1 MKCSK
6 CHSDNPANSAFC
18 ARCGTKLFPLEAMGH
33 MQTETIEEPKE
44 QLTIGST
51 FAGRYQIIEELGK
64 GGMGKVYKVLD
75 KEIDEKVALKLVNPE
90 IASDEKTI
98 ERFRNELKFARKIT
112 HKNVCR
118 MHDLSKEKG
127 TYYITMEFVPGEDLK
142 STLKRVGHL
151 SIGKTVFIAS
161 QVCEG
166 LAEAHHFGV
175 VHRDLKPQNIMLDKE
190 GNARIMDFGIA
201 RSLKGKGVTTE
212 GMIIGTPSYMSP
224 EQVEAAKVDQRSDIY
239 SLGVILYE
247 MMTGVVPFD
256 GETPLSIA
264 LKHKTEKPRNPR
276 ELNEQIPDEL
286 NRVVLRCM
294 EKNREDRYQS
304 VKELLSELSTIEK
317 GIPTTDVTQPE
328 KKPTVPV
335 KISRKF
341 RIKKILIPASV
352 VIAIALLAIT
362 VLRFTPLL
370 EILGVSS
377 SPTLLSRTE
386 EIAAIKKEKKTVEPK
401 MKAPQKPVKSQPL
414 PPKAEARK
422 VDVSSKLNL
431 GIEAFNREAFDK
443 CIQQMSEVLKS
454 DPRNTSAQ
462 YFLSE
467 AKKRKK
473 QEQTGLEIRDK
484 FSLAQ
489 RAFQQGDYQQCIKEA
504 REILEL
510 NPNNTQAKRLL
521 NLAMVKIA
529 PEYVKIF
536 VKQYVQSIN
545 NQSVLEFYRKNC
557 NPQLFPRV
565 RKDIESMSRSYDKLQ
580 AEASNI
586 KVQFKRINLTEVTFF
601 QRISGMSREDGR
613 RKVVFE
619 GNVRWEMRKRGNIW
633 KIVRVNSRSSG
644 KK

>member
-1 MKCSK
+1 
-6 CHSDNPANSAFC
+6 
-18 ARCGTKLFPLEAMGH
+18 

-75 KEIDEKVALKLVNPE
+75 KEIDERVALKLVNPE

-118 MHDLSKEKG
+118 MYDLSKEKG

-151 SIGKTVFIAS
+151 SIGKTIFIAS

-166 LAEAHHFGV
+166 LAEAHHLGV
-175 VHRDLKPQNIMLDKE
+175 VHRDLKPQNIMLDKK

-212 GMIIGTPSYMSP
+212 GMIIGTPNYMSP

-247 MMTGVVPFD
+247 MMTGTVPFD

-276 ELNEQIPDEL
+276 ELNEQIPEEL
-286 NRVVLRCM
+286 NRVVMRCM

-304 VKELLSELSTIEK
+304 VKELLSELSSIEK
-317 GIPTTDVTQPE
+317 GLPTTDMTLPE
-328 KKPTVPV
+328 KRPTAPV
-335 KISRKF
+335 GMTRKF
-341 RIKKILIPASV
+341 RIKKLLIPASV
-352 VIAIALLAIT
+352 VVAIAFIGIA

-377 SPTLLSRTE
+377 SPPPSSKTE
-386 EIAAIKKEKKTVEPK
+386 ETAAIKKEKKTVEPK
-401 MKAPQKPVKSQPL
+401 VKAPQKPVKSQAKPQ
-414 PPKAEARK
+414 KTEKRK

-431 GIEAFNREAFDK
+431 GIEAFNREAFDE
-443 CIQQMSEVLKS
+443 CVQQMEAVLKL
-454 DPRNTSAQ
+454 DPQNTSAQ

-467 AKKRKK
+467 AKKRKE
-473 QEQTGLEIRDK
+473 QEHTGLEIRDK
-484 FSLAQ
+484 FKLAQ
-489 RAFQQGDYQQCIKEA
+489 KAFQQENYQQCIKEA
-504 REILEL
+504 REILKL
-510 NPNNTQAKRLL
+510 YPNNTQAKRLL

-536 VKQYVQSIN
+536 VKQYIQSVN

-557 NPQLFPRV
+557 SPQLFPRV
-565 RKDIESMSRSYDKLQ
+565 RKDIESMSRSYDELQ

-586 KVQFKRINLTEVTFF
+586 NVQFKRINLTEVSFF

-633 KIVRVNSRSSG
+633 KIIRVNSSSSE

>member
-6 CHSDNPANSAFC
+6 CHSENPADSVFC
-18 ARCGTKLFPLEAMGH
+18 AKCGTNLFSLEGTGH
-33 MQTETIEEPKE
+33 KQTETIEEPKE
-44 QLTIGST
+44 QLSIGST

-166 LAEAHHFGV
+166 LAEAHHLGV

-264 LKHKTEKPRNPR
+264 LKHKTEKPRHPR

-286 NRVVLRCM
+286 NRVVLKCM
-294 EKNREDRYQS
+294 EKNREDRYQG

-317 GIPTTDVTQPE
+317 GIPTTDMTLPK
-328 KKPTVPV
+328 KKPAVPV

-341 RIKKILIPASV
+341 RVKKLLMPVFV

-377 SPTLLSRTE
+377 SPTLLSKTE
-386 EIAAIKKEKKTVEPK
+386 ETAAIKKENKTVEPK
-401 MKAPQKPVKSQPL
+401 VKIPQKPVKSQAKL
-414 PPKAEARK
+414 PKTEKRK
-422 VDVSSKLNL
+422 VDVSSTLNL
-431 GIEAFNREAFDK
+431 GIEAFNRKDFDE

-454 DPRNTSAQ
+454 DPQNTSAQ

-467 AKKRKK
+467 AKKRKE

-484 FSLAQ
+484 FKLAQ
-489 RAFQQGDYQQCIKEA
+489 NAFQQGNYQQCIKEA
-504 REILEL
+504 REILKL

-521 NLAMVKIA
+521 NIAMVKIA

-557 NPQLFPRV
+557 SPQLFPRV
-565 RKDIESMSRSYDKLQ
+565 RKDIETMSRSYDKLK

-586 KVQFKRINLTEVTFF
+586 TVQFKRINLTEVKFF
-601 QRISGMSREDGR
+601 QRISGISREDGR

-619 GNVRWEMRKRGNIW
+619 GSVRWEMRKRGNIW
-633 KIVRVNSRSSG
+633 KIVRLTTPHR
-644 KK
+644 

>member
-1 MKCSK
+1 
-6 CHSDNPANSAFC
+6 
-18 ARCGTKLFPLEAMGH
+18 

-75 KEIDEKVALKLVNPE
+75 KEIDERVALKLVNPE

-118 MHDLSKEKG
+118 MYDLSKEKG

-151 SIGKTVFIAS
+151 SIGKTIFIAS

-166 LAEAHHFGV
+166 LAEAHHLGV

-212 GMIIGTPSYMSP
+212 GMIIGTPNYMSP

-247 MMTGVVPFD
+247 MMTGTVPFD

-276 ELNEQIPDEL
+276 ELNEQIPEEL
-286 NRVVLRCM
+286 NRVVMRCM

-304 VKELLSELSTIEK
+304 VKELLSELSSIEK
-317 GIPTTDVTQPE
+317 GLPTTDMTLPE

-341 RIKKILIPASV
+341 RIKKLLISASV
-352 VIAIALLAIT
+352 VITIALLAIT

-377 SPTLLSRTE
+377 SLPPPSKTE
-386 EIAAIKKEKKTVEPK
+386 ETASVKKEKKTVEPRV
-401 MKAPQKPVKSQPL
+401 KAPQKPVKSQPL
-414 PPKAEARK
+414 SPKTEKKK

-431 GIEAFNREAFDK
+431 GIEAFNRKDFNE

-454 DPRNTSAQ
+454 DSQNTSAQ

-467 AKKRKK
+467 AKKRKE
-473 QEQTGLEIRDK
+473 QEHTGLEIRDK
-484 FSLAQ
+484 FKLAQ
-489 RAFQQGDYQQCIKEA
+489 KAFQQENYQQCIKEA
-504 REILEL
+504 REILKL
-510 NPNNTQAKRLL
+510 YPNNTQAKRLL

-536 VKQYVQSIN
+536 VKQYIQSVN

-557 NPQLFPRV
+557 SPQLFPRV
-565 RKDIESMSRSYDKLQ
+565 RKDIESMSRSYDELQ

-586 KVQFKRINLTEVTFF
+586 NVQFKRINLTEVSFF

-633 KIVRVNSRSSG
+633 KIIRVNSSSSE